1 MSGFN
6 APAGGANSYPP
17 RLADLTPLGSGA
29 AFTDVAAVADAEQDA
44 SDSDG
49 RGVADLLARRR
60 ERQSLPRDERD
71 AVQRNAAETE
81 WAARQNETA
90 MRAHQTFQSSGGE
103 WQAQAAPNAGHAEQ
117 ANVPESSVAELRE
130 QRAERRRHGF
140 HGYSV
145 HGESTPMPASWA
157 GFDPQ

>member
-6 APAGGANSYPP
+6 APTTGINSYAP
-17 RLADLTPLGSGA
+17 RLADLVPLGSA
-29 AFTDVAAVADAEQDA
+29 ALDDVADVAEEDA
-44 SDSDG
+44 SDDPG
-49 RGVADLLARRR
+49 PGVAELMAQRR
-60 ERQSLPRDERD
+60 ERRSLPRDERD
-71 AVQRNAAETE
+71 AAQRHAAETE

-90 MRAHQTFQSSGGE
+90 RQAHQTFQESGGQ
-103 WQAQAAPNAGHAEQ
+103 WQAQAANTGHPEQ
-117 ANVPESSVAELRE
+117 VDVPETSVAALRE

-157 GFDPQ
+157 GFDQQ